1 MNLCNVCK
9 KVQATITCP
18 CGKYIYCSPNCIADS
33 EHIKICDFQKMD
45 YQLCISVM
53 HTFVPIIET
62 VKEDKELHEA
72 AKGFMKLLIEKLNKY
87 SI

>member
-1 MNLCNVCK
+1 
-9 KVQATITCP
+9 
-18 CGKYIYCSPNCIADS
+18 
-33 EHIKICDFQKMD
+33 
-45 YQLCISVM
+45 M

-72 AKGFMKLLIEKLNKY
+72 AKVFMKLLVEKLNKY